1 MISLLEL
8 YSQINPGN
16 KSGLKTESYFKFL
29 MLNSLFNQQILSKNA
44 KNNPITYTF
53 CLTLF

>member
-16 KSGLKTESYFKFL
+16 KSGLKTVIFQVFNAEL
-29 MLNSLFNQQILSKNA
+29 SLQSTNFV
-44 KNNPITYTF
+44 
-53 CLTLF
+53 

>member
-29 MLNSLFNQQILSKNA
+29 MLNSLFNQQILSKNT
-44 KNNPITYTF
+44 KIIQLLHSIKP
-53 CLTLF
+53 